1 MSKNNPK
8 IVRRELDKFLDK
20 TFFFSK
26 RNNNYSEEL
35 VLAGLSNSYVE
46 TVEGK
51 ADSLHMKTKMCYWEN
66 FLEIFKIIIESYI
79 KKLKIKS
86 GILAFDVTKE
96 PFYGKTTNMYT
107 IGCEPKDGY
116 KHEYHFLVVSL
127 INEKKEEKIPLLAF
141 PVDYGFNF
149 AKTIK
154 ESLEYANRLLKIRF
168 VLFDRGFYSVENIQ
182 ALEDSGVRYIM
193 LIPKQTKK
201 IKILSDIIKDYAHF
215 YHEIKCCGFNT
226 KTTTRIVLVRDESKK
241 FTWSFATN
249 MILENHYAYVKF
261 YKRRWRI
268 ETNFRVQ
275 DQAKIKS
282 KSVYP
287 VIRYFYFLV
296 SLLLHAIWLT
306 FKKEIPFKR
315 FLIKIYQYIMLDNF
329 GIKQIIQY

>member
-1 MSKNNPK
+1 MNNPK
-8 IVRRELDKFLDK
+8 IIQKKLDKFLDK
-20 TFFFSK
+20 SFFFST
-26 RNNNYSEEL
+26 RENNYSEEL
-35 VLAGLSNSYVE
+35 FLASSSNSYVE

-51 ADSLHMKTKMCYWEN
+51 ADSLHMKIKMCYWEN
-66 FLEIFKIIIESYI
+66 FLEVYKKQI
-79 KKLKIKS
+79 KNFVRKLNIRT

-96 PFYGKTTNMYT
+96 PFYGKTTNIYT

-116 KHEYHFLVVSL
+116 KQEFHFLVVSL

-141 PVDYGFNF
+141 PVNYGFDF
-149 AKTIK
+149 AKAIK
-154 ESLEYANRLLKIRF
+154 ESLEYAIKLFKVRF

-182 ALEDSGVRYIM
+182 TLEDSGIRYLI

-201 IKILSDIIKDYAHF
+201 IKFLSDTIEDYAHF
-215 YHEIKCCGFNT
+215 YHEIKSCSTNT
-226 KTTTRIVLVRDESKK
+226 KTTTKIVLVRDESDK

-249 MILENHYAYVKF
+249 MILENHFAYVKF
-261 YKRRWRI
+261 YKKRWRI

-287 VIRYFYFLV
+287 IIRYFYFLI

-306 FKKEIPFKR
+306 FKKEMPFKR
-315 FLIKIYQYIMLDNF
+315 FLIKIYQFIMLNNF
-329 GIKQIIQY
+329 RIKQIAQN